1 MCTSEIKTLSE
12 THPYD
17 SLSRLVSKY
26 LREKII
32 KIELK
37 PGEKL
42 NISQLASSLDVSRT
56 TIREA
61 LTFLIE
67 MSLVVQHSSSKFSV
81 AELNTYQMFDM
92 YTAREIIETK
102 AGILLCE
109 SITDEQLRHLEYL
122 AMEFDTRLKRK
133 EYVLASDADKEFH
146 RLIVEY
152 CNNAFIKTMYNSIY
166 STIERYTSYTSV
178 ALTISEGNP
187 FANQVINQ
195 HLMIVRALETRM
207 PNNVATLIQR
217 HLAVGSKLLSF
228 PGLSLKL

>member
-1 MCTSEIKTLSE
+1 MCAPEIKILSE
-12 THPYD
+12 TYPYD
-17 SLSRLVSKY
+17 SLSRLVSRY

-42 NISQLASSLDVSRT
+42 NISQLASSLNVSRT

-92 YTAREIIETK
+92 YSAREIIEIK

-109 SITDEQLRHLEYL
+109 SITDEQLNHLEYL
-122 AMEFDTRLKRK
+122 ARDFDNSLKSK
-133 EYVLASDADKEFH
+133 NYIQASEADKEFH

-152 CNNAFIKTMYNSIY
+152 CNNTYIKSMYNSIY
-166 STIERYTSYTSV
+166 STNRAIYFIF
-178 ALTISEGNP
+178 ISSAKHN
-187 FANQVINQ
+187 
-195 HLMIVRALETRM
+195 
-207 PNNVATLIQR
+207 
-217 HLAVGSKLLSF
+217 
-228 PGLSLKL
+228 

>member
-1 MCTSEIKTLSE
+1 MHNPEIKLLME
-12 THPYD
+12 KYPYD
-17 SLSRLVSKY
+17 SLSRIVSRY

-32 KIELK
+32 KIDMK
-37 PGEKL
+37 PGEKI
-42 NISQLASSLDVSRT
+42 NISQLASTLNVSRT

-61 LTFLIE
+61 LTFLID
-67 MSLVVQHSSSKFSV
+67 MSLVVQHSVSKFSV

-92 YTAREIIETK
+92 YTAREIIEIK
-102 AGILLCE
+102 AGMLLCE
-109 SITDEQLRHLEYL
+109 NISDEQLRHLEFL
-122 AMEFDTRLKRK
+122 AMNFDNSLKRK
-133 EYVLASDADKEFH
+133 EYVLASEADKEFH

-152 CNNAFIKTMYNSIY
+152 CNNAFIKAMYSSIY
-166 STIERYTSYTSV
+166 STIERYISYSSV

-187 FANQVINQ
+187 FANAVINQ

-207 PNNVATLIQR
+207 PNNVATLTQR

>member
-1 MCTSEIKTLSE
+1 MYTPEIQTLSE
-12 THPYD
+12 KHPYD
-17 SLSRLVSKY
+17 SLSRLVSRY
-26 LREKII
+26 LRDKII
-32 KIELK
+32 KMELK

-42 NISQLASSLDVSRT
+42 NISQLATSLNVSRT

-61 LTFLIE
+61 LTLLIE

-92 YTAREIIETK
+92 YAAREIIEIK
-102 AGILLCE
+102 AGMLLCE
-109 SITDEQLRHLEYL
+109 SISDEQLNHLEYL
-122 AMEFDTRLKRK
+122 ARNFDNSLKSK
-133 EYVLASDADKEFH
+133 DYIQASESDKEFH

-152 CNNAFIKTMYNSIY
+152 CNNTYIKSMYNSIY
-166 STIERYTSYTSV
+166 SIIERYISYSSV
-178 ALTISEGNP
+178 ALSISEGNP
-187 FANQVINQ
+187 FVSSVINQ

-207 PNNVATLIQR
+207 PNNVATLLQR

>member
-1 MCTSEIKTLSE
+1 MYAPEIKILSE
-12 THPYD
+12 KYPYD

-32 KIELK
+32 KMELK

-42 NISQLASSLDVSRT
+42 NISNLASSLNVSRT

-67 MSLVVQHSSSKFSV
+67 MSLVVQQSQSKFSV

-92 YTAREIIETK
+92 YAAREIIEIK

-122 AMEFDTRLKRK
+122 AMNFDNSLKRK
-133 EYVLASDADKEFH
+133 EYVQASEADKEFH

-152 CNNAFIKTMYNSIY
+152 CNNSFIKTMYNSIY
-166 STIERYTSYTSV
+166 STIERYISYTTV

-228 PGLSLKL
+228 PGLSLRL